1 MKVILCSIGTR
12 GDIEPFLAIAQ
23 LLSSKKWEVLCV
35 FPEQFRATVEEMGF
49 SFKGFDKEFLELFH

>member
-23 LLSSKKWEVLCV
+23 LLSSKKWEVLCA
-35 FPEQFRATVEEMGF
+35 FPAFGGALTPDSHKFR
-49 SFKGFDKEFLELFH
+49 